1 MEGCAEVERTVG
13 AMLERAFRGAAAAL
27 IAGLAFVPCA
37 FAAAETIHVDSRWG
51 RDSNPGTAESPLQ
64 TLRKAA
70 EKANAKSEPGPMTI
84 RLQPGLYT
92 LPEAVIFENRRAF
105 GRDERLTIEA
115 AMLPDDAKWLPS
127 RMPVLLSTRDPRES
141 SEIEKATQTYGL
153 KVRMSH
159 VTVRGLK
166 FLGNP
171 MPNNWHCALECVSEG
186 LRDVLVTQCVFAG
199 NRDTLDIYCAVIT
212 DGSEF
217 VVDHCVF
224 LGCHACVVF
233 WDGGRGA
240 VGTGNAMR
248 HCIVDGARISGVWT
262 CGTAEDL
269 AFHNNIVTRSA
280 YFWMRARG
288 EPRSYRV
295 RDCVVTDNGQFSG
308 YGVESGPTGPTGP
321 EITFVTEGII
331 RDGTVVV
338 EKNPRSRRYLH
349 VPPGAVGSELRAGL
363 FKEE

>member
-1 MEGCAEVERTVG
+1 
-13 AMLERAFRGAAAAL
+13 MLERAFRGAAAAL
-27 IAGLAFVPCA
+27 IVGLAFVPCA
-37 FAAAETIHVDSRWG
+37 SAAAETIHVDGG
-51 RDSNPGTAESPLQ
+51 RGQDSNSGTAESPLR
-64 TLRKAA
+64 TLGKAA
-70 EKANAKSEPGPMTI
+70 EKANAKSGPGSMTI
-84 RLQPGLYT
+84 RLQPGLYA
-92 LPEAVIFENRRAF
+92 LPEAVILENRRGF
-105 GRDERLTIEA
+105 SKEERLTIEA

-127 RMPVLLSTRDPRES
+127 RMPVLLSTHDPREP
-141 SEIEKATQTYGL
+141 SEPEKATQTYGL

-166 FLGNP
+166 FLGSP

-186 LRDVLVTQCVFAG
+186 LQDVLVTQCVFAG
-199 NRDTLDIYCAVIT
+199 APDTLDIYCAVVT

-288 EPRSYRV
+288 APRSYRV
-295 RDCVVTDNGQFSG
+295 RDCAVTDNRQFSG

-321 EITFVTEGII
+321 EIAFVMEGVM
-331 RDGTVVV
+331 RDGTLVV
-338 EKNPRSRRYLH
+338 EKDPRSRRYLH
-349 VPPGAVGSELRAGL
+349 VPPGAFGSELRAGL
-363 FKEE
+363 FKGE